1 MSKYLFGKVAWIFKM
16 KREKEKSEIWGKD
29 NVLEIIYFKSDGSN
43 NPNITLTVI
52 FQCNN
57 NTY

>member
-1 MSKYLFGKVAWIFKM
+1 M